1 MTENNQQKPEVENNE
16 NSDSKNEW
24 NEGQGVEGASGW
36 DDWSANAEAFEAAS
50 ETIALQAEL
59 EAAQA
64 ENAKMKEAMLRA
76 LAEAENTRKRAE
88 RQIADG
94 RTFAISGFAREL
106 LTVVDNLRRALAAVP
121 EEEQDEKIQN
131 ILVGVD
137 MTEKELIKALEKN
150 NVKEVEAEGTIF
162 DPNFHEAMFEIP
174 NPEVP
179 AGTILT
185 VIEPGWKIGER
196 LLRPARVG
204 VAAGGPQA
212 VSEDK

>member
-16 NSDSKNEW
+16 NNDSKNEW

-36 DDWSANAEAFEAAS
+36 DDWNVNAEAFEEAS
-50 ETIALQAEL
+50 ETMALKAEL

-106 LTVVDNLRRALAAVP
+106 LTVVDNLRRALASVP

-150 NVKEVEAEGTIF
+150 NVKEVEAEGIIF

-212 VSEDK
+212 VNEDK